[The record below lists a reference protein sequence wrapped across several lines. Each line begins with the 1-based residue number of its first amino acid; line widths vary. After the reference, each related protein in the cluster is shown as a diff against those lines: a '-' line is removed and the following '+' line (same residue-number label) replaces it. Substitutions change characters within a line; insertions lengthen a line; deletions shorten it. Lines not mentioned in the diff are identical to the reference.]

1 MLSWDKW
8 SVRHV
13 HLLRAFEGALLICWA
28 AQLAAWVLSW
38 VFGQLSSLSH
48 DFAIFGFSTFRSF
61 LKLNSRRKD
70 VKKNF
75 SQSQSGNLKVLYC
88 QPWSIAYDSAT
99 FKVHFWHSQQSNI
112 LFSPDFVRQILIDL
126 EFRWTNPDNA
136 KETLKSN
143 RNFGWTRMDE

>member
-13 HLLRAFEGALLICWA
+13 RLLRAFEGALLIRWA

-88 QPWSIAYDSAT
+88 QPWSIAYNSAT
-99 FKVHFWHSQQSNI
+99 FKVHFWHSQQSNS
-112 LFSPDFVRQILIDL
+112 LFSIFSWFCPTNSDFRLGISM
-126 EFRWTNPDNA
+126 N
-136 KETLKSN
+136 KSGQCKG
-143 RNFGWTRMDE
+143 NFEVE